1 MLIPVGSLGS
11 TMETNARDPEGEGAR
26 EFVDHVSDVT
36 RVVIVGG
43 GQVGR
48 RLAEKLAP
56 DQSVHHA
63 HEDSTTVARPRGYE
77 TSHAPDIT
85 RREALAATGVTADDV
100 AVVLAGRDSRTLLV
114 TQLLRTAFDVE
125 RVYAVLTDPR
135 NRDAFD
141 ISGVTV
147 VCGTEAA
154 AAAVL
159 ATADVGSV
167 ESPSVVEQEA
177 GTDVSDI
184 PGPG

>member
-1 MLIPVGSLGS
+1 
-11 TMETNARDPEGEGAR
+11 METNARDAEGEGPG
-26 EFVDHVSDVT
+26 EFVDRVSAAT

-48 RLAEKLAP
+48 RLAEHLAP
-56 DQSVHHA
+56 DQSVHHVD
-63 HEDSTTVARPRGYE
+63 EDPTTVARPRGYE
-77 TSHAPDIT
+77 TTLAPDIA
-85 RREALAATGVTADDV
+85 RRGALAATGVTADDV
-100 AVVLAGRDSRTLLV
+100 AVVLADRDSRTLLV

-125 RVYAVLTDPR
+125 RVYAVLADPR

-154 AAAVL
+154 ATAVL
-159 ATADVGSV
+159 ETAGVGAV
-167 ESPSVVEQEA
+167 ESPSVVEGEA
-177 GTDVSDI
+177 GTDVSNI